1 MKPLARSSS
10 GSLPPWDWGL
20 GRGAGA
26 WGCGLMGCLRGT
38 DGGQASPPWGS
49 EASAV
54 HLQRVWE
61 AGPCL
66 PASRALG
73 RSAHHQLPA
82 LLGSEPGSATRA
94 PGCCLYGRGASLPP
108 CAHPIPLLSAW
119 DPPPSSG
126 APPPRAASPVPGQAS
141 HVHPAP
147 PICPVIAAV
156 PSPAPPLLQT
166 PTPPALGTPRESD
179 GASGGR
185 RKWTSGDTSG
195 GVRQSVALGNGL
207 EPPAISPL
215 GAAALPSVK
224 WVCRSAPSQRCWWG
238 I

>member
-1 MKPLARSSS
+1 MVGRPVTPL
-10 GSLPPWDWGL
+10 GFGGL
-20 GRGAGA
+20 S
-26 WGCGLMGCLRGT
+26 C
-38 DGGQASPPWGS
+38 
-49 EASAV
+49 ASAV
-54 HLQRVWE
+54 GVGGRAMSASIPGPLTVCPSPATCS
-61 AGPCL
+61 AGF
-66 PASRALG
+66 RAWIC
-73 RSAHHQLPA
+73 H
-82 LLGSEPGSATRA
+82 PG
-94 PGCCLYGRGASLPP
+94 PW
-108 CAHPIPLLSAW
+108 LLSVGQRRLAPSLRPPHSTPLCLGPSFVISLSF
-119 DPPPSSG
+119 PPPSSG

-156 PSPAPPLLQT
+156 PSPALPLLQT

-215 GAAALPSVK
+215 GATALPSVK